1 MDRPWRIVPD
11 RSSTVVVMN
20 GLVETVFVNN
30 QEVDCGKGLYLYY
43 AGAINNIIDR
53 HLCDRSLGVTLMTQD
68 DRQGISR
75 LRCVNGASGP

>member
-1 MDRPWRIVPD
+1 
-11 RSSTVVVMN
+11 MN